1 MSNVFFEALEAA
13 EARIAEL
20 ERELRILQIKNKKM
34 TQYKNDI
41 QKSTSRNYL

>member
-20 ERELRILQIKNKKM
+20 EQELRNERNKNKKM
-34 TQYKNDI
+34 TQRKNDI
-41 QKSTSRNYL
+41 QK